1 MKKTIGFVL
10 VIFIIGVALLFNLR
24 SGISPVLTDGNLPE
38 TEAEVLDTFLQF
50 KASDIE
56 KIIRENERIRF
67 EQFGGSTKKQIK
79 DTLE

>member
-38 TEAEVLDTFLQF
+38 TEAEVLDTF
-50 KASDIE
+50 
-56 KIIRENERIRF
+56 
-67 EQFGGSTKKQIK
+67 
-79 DTLE
+79 